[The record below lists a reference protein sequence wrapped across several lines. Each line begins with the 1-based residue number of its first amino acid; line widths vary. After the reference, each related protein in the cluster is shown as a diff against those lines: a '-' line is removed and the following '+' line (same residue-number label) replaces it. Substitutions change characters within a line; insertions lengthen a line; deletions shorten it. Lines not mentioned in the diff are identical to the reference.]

1 MTRSD
6 QELRVLLVDEEPDA
20 WADLLAQAELRPSH
34 ATADAALE
42 LLERV
47 RVDAALVVVTATA
60 TLELVGRIAARH
72 PRLALVVLATKGATD
87 AGAAADAGAC
97 ALVPLPVD
105 PSELGKAVRR
115 GVALSQGVAPS
126 EEGSASAE
134 IVGTSKVMD
143 GVRDLI
149 ARLAPGTTTVLV
161 RGESGTGKE
170 LVARALHTSSDRRE
184 GPFVKIHCAAL
195 PDTLL
200 ESELFGYERG
210 AFTGATSRKPGRVEA
225 AQGGTLFLDEIGD
238 ISAATQVK
246 LLRLLQDREFERL
259 GDNKSISVDARFVV
273 ATHRDLESM
282 VKQGEFREDLF
293 YRLNVVPL
301 WVPPL
306 RARRGDVRLLAEHF
320 CALFGA
326 ANNNPAITL
335 SDDALSALAAHRW
348 PGNVRELRNLIERL
362 VVLSLG
368 PVIGAEDVERELR
381 GQTPFATAMA
391 SAAQTSASLA
401 SEVIPL
407 QAEVRKA
414 ERRALERALAHTEG
428 NRSLAAR
435 LLGINRGTLY
445 NKLREHGLE

>member
-1 MTRSD
+1 
-6 QELRVLLVDEEPDA
+6 LLVDDEPDA
-20 WADLLAQAELRPSH
+20 WADLLAQADLRPSH
-34 ATADAALE
+34 ATAATALE
-42 LLERV
+42 LLDRV
-47 RVDAALVVVTATA
+47 RVDAALVVVIADQA
-60 TLELVGRIAARH
+60 LELPGRIAARF
-72 PRLALVVLATKGATD
+72 PSLPIVLLATNGTVD
-87 AGAAADAGAC
+87 AAAAADAGAC
-97 ALVPLPVD
+97 GWLALPAD
-105 PSELGKAVRR
+105 PEGLGRTVRR
-115 GVALSQGVAPS
+115 GVALARGV
-126 EEGSASAE
+126 GSTEDSSPGAE
-134 IVGTSKVMD
+134 IVGTSKVMR
-143 GVRDLI
+143 GLRDLI
-149 ARLAPGTTTVLV
+149 ARLAPGSTTVLV

-170 LVARALHTSSDRRE
+170 LVARALHTQSDRRDR
-184 GPFVKIHCAAL
+184 PFVKIHCAAL

-210 AFTGATSRKPGRVEA
+210 AFTGAASRKPGRVES

-282 VKQGEFREDLF
+282 VKKGEFREDLF

-320 CALFGA
+320 CALFGEANGKA
-326 ANNNPAITL
+326 AISL
-335 SDDALSALAAHRW
+335 SDEALAALSAHRF

-362 VVLSLG
+362 VVLSLDA
-368 PVIGAEDVERELR
+368 VIGAEEVERELR

-445 NKLREHGLE
+445 NKLREHGLQ